1 MSTSSKKDSGQ
12 ASSPSKTYIR
22 HRVQSYVNTVE
33 GVDPSRE
40 EYETE
45 IPAED
50 EANFADKE
58 TVEVVEEVVEVSSI
72 TRGLIAET
80 ILGTINICDIPW
92 GINHKRIF
100 MFLRGWSI
108 NYRRGEGVS

>member
-58 TVEVVEEVVEVSSI
+58 TVEVVEEVIEVSSI
-72 TRGLIAET
+72 TRGLFAET
-80 ILGTINICDIPW
+80 ILGTINICDISW
-92 GINHKRIF
+92 GTNQTDFHVAVKTRS
-100 MFLRGWSI
+100 LS
-108 NYRRGEGVS
+108 